1 MRVLLH
7 ALVWLALIF
16 MPLFIG
22 CSSHRQ
28 GYTPSELREN
38 LRDHISERR
47 RSDSTVS
54 VRTIF
59 IKGDTVIDR
68 SETERLVT
76 QTVHDTIFVE
86 RRVEVKVPVEVERP
100 LTRWEQTKMDFG
112 GMALG
117 GIAVAVCAAVVW
129 LARRFRCKRAC

>member
-1 MRVLLH
+1 
-7 ALVWLALIF
+7 

>member
-7 ALVWLALIF
+7 AVVWFALIF

-22 CSSHRQ
+22 CSIHRQ
-28 GYTPSELREN
+28 SYTPSELREN
-38 LRDHISERR
+38 LRGHISETR

-86 RRVEVKVPVEVERP
+86 TRVEVKVPVEVERP
-100 LTRWEQTKMDFG
+100 LSRWEQAKMDFG
-112 GMALG
+112 GMAIG
-117 GIAVAVCAAVVW
+117 GLAVAVCAAVVW
-129 LARRFRCKRAC
+129 LARKYRK